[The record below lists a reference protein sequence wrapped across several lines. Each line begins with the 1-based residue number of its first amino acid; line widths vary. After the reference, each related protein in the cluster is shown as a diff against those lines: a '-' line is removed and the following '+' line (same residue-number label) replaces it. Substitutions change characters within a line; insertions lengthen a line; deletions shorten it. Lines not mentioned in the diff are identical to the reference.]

1 MKLNHANLKQWQTV
15 YIFGYFKLYIY
26 SALYV
31 HFYDAFDFIII
42 SRTIIVLIPEASHF
56 RVYIWK
62 FKQQILEYTVTTFFY
77 QIVNMD
83 FYII

>member
-1 MKLNHANLKQWQTV
+1 MANWLHIWVFQ
-15 YIFGYFKLYIY
+15 IIYIY
-26 SALYV
+26 IALYV

-42 SRTIIVLIPEASHF
+42 SRTIIVLISEASNF

-77 QIVNMD
+77 QIVNMF